1 MNILYGVV
9 GEGMGH
15 ATRSEG
21 IIHHLLEQGHQLV
34 ILASGKAEPYL
45 AKAFADRATVSKIS
59 GLFMKYGNNRVK
71 FRATLGALL
80 CALPGAVIINWR
92 QLKKLDGLQA
102 LPAGQFD
109 AVVTDF
115 ETLAHLYGKLKKIP
129 IVNIDNMSIIP
140 RCDHRALRIPSVY
153 HFDRLVSDLIVRAKV
168 RASDAYLI
176 TTFFFPPVK
185 AGCRKNT
192 WLFPPILR
200 PEIFALGA
208 RPPKPGGHI
217 LVYQT
222 SDSFV
227 ALLEILNGL
236 DRQFIVYGFEPEKY
250 RKRFPRLTFKGR
262 DREAF
267 FRDLGGARAIITG
280 GGFSLMSEAVYL
292 GKPVLSIPVEKQF
305 EQILNALYLEH
316 LGYGVFVP
324 GQVLK
329 RDAAAFRKRLDGFL
343 GNLDGYREK
352 LAGYRRDHPQTD
364 NAAIH
369 TKLDELLAG
378 FAGRRRS

>member
-21 IIHHLLEQGHQLV
+21 IIRHLLDRGHTLV

-45 AKAFADRATVSKIS
+45 AKTFADQATVDKIS

-80 CALPGAVIINWR
+80 GALPGAVIINWQAMKR
-92 QLKKLDGLQA
+92 LDGLQA

-115 ETLAHLYGKLKKIP
+115 ESLAHLYGKLNKIP

-140 RCDHRALRIPSVY
+140 RCDHREIRIPAVH

-168 RASDAYLI
+168 RKSDAYLI

-185 AGCRKNT
+185 AGYRKNT
-192 WLFPPILR
+192 FLFPPILR
-200 PEIFALGA
+200 PEIFAIGA
-208 RPPKPGGHI
+208 RPPKLGEHI

-222 SDSFV
+222 SESFL

-236 DRQFIVYGFEPEKY
+236 GRQFVVYGFDPEKY
-250 RKRFPRLTFKGR
+250 QPRFPRLAFKGR
-262 DREAF
+262 DREGF
-267 FRDLGGARAIITG
+267 FRDLAGARAIITG
-280 GGFSLMSEAVYL
+280 GGFTLMSEAVYL

-316 LGYGVFVP
+316 LGYGIFVP

-329 RDAAAFRKRLDGFL
+329 KDAAAFRKRLDEFL

-352 LAGYRRDHPQTD
+352 LADYRREHPQTD
-364 NAAIH
+364 NSAILA
-369 TKLDELLAG
+369 KLDEILAG
-378 FAGRRRS
+378 FARHR